1 MLRFVLPSRQRPGFV
16 HVRPARLAVLLAG
29 FGLAG
34 CSADITRF
42 DSPLFLSE
50 PGGGATAAIPR
61 DGVYRGGGSARLGD
75 APAGGSAYAPPPRSR
90 GDSVDVAALPEPAY
104 QPAERAPLSQNQYQG
119 QYQSQYQGQYQNQ
132 YQGQSQ
138 YQSQGYAPE
147 RQAYAPPSRK
157 PAPPVEQPRYEPRME
172 AKAATAGETI
182 EVQPGDT
189 LYGLSRRHGV
199 AISALMSANHLQ
211 DPNLKPGQK
220 LVIPGASQAP
230 QHHAALP
237 KPLPKPEQPRVAA
250 AAPAAAS
257 GQAPPHWTGTY
268 TVKQGDSLYAVAI
281 RHKVALAELQ
291 RANGITDARKVMP
304 GTTLK
309 VPAVTASVAPER
321 MAPSAPQVMTDNT
334 AVDTSPRV
342 PPLRHTVINA
352 GSGAPQAPQA
362 EAPGKQAALAPSDAV
377 VPRNEP
383 EAQAAPEKA
392 QPASAG
398 HTVLPAGKFRWPA
411 KGKVLSGFGARPDG
425 SHNDGVNIAVPLGT
439 DVQAA
444 EAGVVAYAGN
454 ELKGYGNLVL
464 LRHDNGWVSAY
475 AHNDQI
481 LVKRGDKVKRGQV
494 IGKAGNT
501 GTVDQPQLH
510 FELRQ
515 GAKPVD
521 PLPHME
527 RM

>member
-29 FGLAG
+29 LGLAG
-34 CSADITRF
+34 CSADIARF

-61 DGVYRGGGSARLGD
+61 EGVYRGGGSARLGD
-75 APAGGSAYAPPPRSR
+75 EPAGGSGSAYAPPPRNR

-119 QYQSQYQGQYQNQ
+119 QYQNQYQNQ
-132 YQGQSQ
+132 K
-138 YQSQGYAPE
+138 SQGYAPE
-147 RQAYAPPSRK
+147 RQAYAPQPRQ
-157 PAPPVEQPRYEPRME
+157 PAPPVEQPRHAPRME
-172 AKAATAGETI
+172 AKGAAGETI

-189 LYGLSRRHGV
+189 LSALSRRHGV

-211 DPNLKPGQK
+211 NPNLKPGQK
-220 LVIPGASQAP
+220 LVLPGATQAP
-230 QHHAALP
+230 QQHAALP
-237 KPLPKPEQPRVAA
+237 KPLPKPEQPRIA
-250 AAPAAAS
+250 AAPIAAPAD
-257 GQAPPHWTGTY
+257 APAHWNGTY

-321 MAPSAPQVMTDNT
+321 MAPSAPQVITDNP
-334 AVDTSPRV
+334 AADTSPRV

-352 GSGAPQAPQA
+352 GSGAPQGEAP
-362 EAPGKQAALAPSDAV
+362 APGKQAALAPSDAV

-398 HTVLPAGKFRWPA
+398 QAVLPAGKFRWPA

-475 AHNDQI
+475 AHNDQV